1 VRTISVFEEIKALL
15 YKEILFEWRNQA
27 AITGVMLYVF
37 CSVFVVSLFFR
48 GGINSSLW
56 VALFWLLMLF
66 IGVNTIAKSFMSE
79 TRGQMLY
86 LYQLASSTSVIIA
99 KSIYNILLLL
109 FLGGATFLTFSF
121 FLGLPQGETGL
132 LLSVVCLGNIGIAGS
147 LTLISGITAQA
158 GAQTGL
164 MAILS
169 FPILLPQL
177 LMSIRLSTAA
187 LNGVLMT
194 NYFWGLIFTILL
206 LQFLSTLL
214 FPYLWRE

>member
-1 VRTISVFEEIKALL
+1 LI
-15 YKEILFEWRNQA
+15 
-27 AITGVMLYVF
+27 
-37 CSVFVVSLFFR
+37 
-48 GGINSSLW
+48 
-56 VALFWLLMLF
+56 
-66 IGVNTIAKSFMSE
+66 
-79 TRGQMLY
+79 
-86 LYQLASSTSVIIA
+86 
-99 KSIYNILLLL
+99 
-109 FLGGATFLTFSF
+109 FSF
-121 FLGLPQGETGL
+121 FLGFPQGEIGL

-194 NYFWGLIFTILL
+194 NYFWGLILTILL
-206 LQFLSTLL
+206 LQLLSTLL